1 MKYSIPRKRV
11 LLGLSALAVCVVL
24 ALTILWFVKPRTTPP
39 DAYVYRS
46 EEGTFVVRADGTAVL
61 LPHSEKLYDCR
72 FSPDGKYLYYLCLDE
87 HIHVEDA
94 GNLYRVEYQKLTG
107 DTDHDQTLVEHIS
120 ERADWS
126 TLILADDGNTVVYLD
141 SERKLYAYQEQSA
154 TFIAANV
161 SEAWVDGDRIAY
173 IIERI
178 SHRDAILYKVSM
190 HALDRS
196 VKVLGDYSSLL
207 AKDLDAL
214 LFTRPDSNGRTSLY
228 RLGLFGEARKISS
241 RMSSF
246 LRSDSFGE
254 AYGHYYLEH
263 ARTVERNG
271 KSVKVYNLCRILNGR
286 SHIVAADIVTYEA
299 TGVEGYIK
307 YYTLRDYHE
316 NPSEMRRLE
325 HGYMLD
331 CRTER
336 TIRYSSSAAE
346 TLNELGRAR
355 KLFIADKTFY
365 AVVESEN
372 GFSLW
377 TAPIR
382 SGRIG
387 KLKKVVEGLRNFG
400 LYDGAFYY
408 GKNKTAPSHP
418 LTVYDWYVFR
428 NGKSTR
434 LIQDA
439 NKAYLYEDG
448 SWIVRRRCRY
458 EGWNIVYD
466 LHFIDRDGNDILI
479 SDQVTAEWRISKDK
493 ILYMRDGKMYAFNGE
508 RSTLVAE
515 NAELICAQNLMPEA
529 FFRKFV

>member
-1 MKYSIPRKRV
+1 MKNPVSHKK
-11 LLGLSALAVCVVL
+11 LFLGLSALAVCIVFVVI
-24 ALTILWFVKPRTTPP
+24 ALCWYLWPTPELP

-46 EEGTFVVRADGTAVL
+46 DEGGFVVRADGTAVS
-61 LPHSEKLYDCR
+61 LPDSEKLYDCQ

-107 DTDHDQTLVEHIS
+107 DAHHDQTLVEHIS

-141 SERKLYAYQEQSA
+141 SEDKLWAYQGESA
-154 TFIAANV
+154 VFIAANV

-178 SHRDAILYKVSM
+178 SRRDAILYKVSM
-190 HALDRS
+190 HALDRPI
-196 VKVLGDYSSLL
+196 KVLGDYSSLL

-286 SHIVAADIVTYEA
+286 SHIVAADIVGYQT
-299 TGVEGYIK
+299 TGGYYSNYPEGYIL
-307 YYTLRDYHE
+307 YETFCDAHE
-316 NPSEMRRLE
+316 NGSSWYCSKHL
-325 HGYMLD
+325 YILD
-331 CRTER
+331 RRTER

-346 TLNELGRAR
+346 TLNELEGAR
-355 KLFIADKTFY
+355 KFFIADKTFY

-372 GFSLW
+372 GSSLW

-387 KLKKVVEGLRNFG
+387 KLKEVVEGLRNFG

-408 GKNKTAPSHP
+408 GKNKTCHIS
-418 LTVYDWYVFR
+418 YDSAE
-428 NGKSTR
+428 KS
-434 LIQDA
+434 
-439 NKAYLYEDG
+439 
-448 SWIVRRRCRY
+448 
-458 EGWNIVYD
+458 
-466 LHFIDRDGNDILI
+466 
-479 SDQVTAEWRISKDK
+479 
-493 ILYMRDGKMYAFNGE
+493 
-508 RSTLVAE
+508 
-515 NAELICAQNLMPEA
+515 
-529 FFRKFV
+529 

>member
-1 MKYSIPRKRV
+1 
-11 LLGLSALAVCVVL
+11 
-24 ALTILWFVKPRTTPP
+24 
-39 DAYVYRS
+39 
-46 EEGTFVVRADGTAVL
+46 
-61 LPHSEKLYDCR
+61 
-72 FSPDGKYLYYLCLDE
+72 
-87 HIHVEDA
+87 
-94 GNLYRVEYQKLTG
+94 
-107 DTDHDQTLVEHIS
+107 
-120 ERADWS
+120 
-126 TLILADDGNTVVYLD
+126 
-141 SERKLYAYQEQSA
+141 
-154 TFIAANV
+154 
-161 SEAWVDGDRIAY
+161 
-173 IIERI
+173 
-178 SHRDAILYKVSM
+178 M

-228 RLGLFGEARKISS
+228 RLGLFGESRKISS

-246 LRSDSFGE
+246 LRSDNFGE

-286 SHIVAADIVTYEA
+286 SHIVAADIVAYEA

-307 YYTLRDYHE
+307 YYTIRDYHE
-316 NPSEMRRLE
+316 NPSEMHRRE

-346 TLNELGRAR
+346 TLNELEGVR

-387 KLKKVVEGLRNFG
+387 KLKEVVEGIRTFG
-400 LYDGAFYY
+400 MYDGALYY
-408 GKNKTAPSHP
+408 GKNKTAPSHS

-434 LIQDA
+434 LIQNA

-448 SWIVRRRCRY
+448 SWIVHRRCRY

-466 LHFIDRDGNDILI
+466 LHFINRDGNDILI

-493 ILYMRDGKMYAFNGE
+493 ILYLRDGHLYEFDGNE
-508 RSTLVAE
+508 STRLAE
-515 NAELICAQNLMPEA
+515 NVSSVRSADSMTPVNTW
-529 FFRKFV
+529 